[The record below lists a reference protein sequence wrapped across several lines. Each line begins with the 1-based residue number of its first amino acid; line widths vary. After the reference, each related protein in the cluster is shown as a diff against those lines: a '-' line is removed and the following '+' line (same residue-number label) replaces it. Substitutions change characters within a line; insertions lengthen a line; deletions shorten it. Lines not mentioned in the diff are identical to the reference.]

1 MGGGGIPDPLPDP
14 RLVER
19 FMPGLRSDIEAWD
32 FSRRLNACE
41 EALAKLTQERAP
53 GPDIPALIDKV
64 VNYHT
69 VVLAIGY
76 AGFFVLWEK
85 ADSKQFPILH
95 GGAGILIGFSMFVFV
110 TWTLIQMHSLSQA
123 LTGSPV
129 WISSDRINK
138 AWPAVFAVTAGTG
151 LLAGL
156 IVMGIW
162 ARNIVVPMLSS

>member
-1 MGGGGIPDPLPDP
+1 MAGGGLPDFSDRVAEGHP
-14 RLVER
+14 
-19 FMPGLRSDIEAWD
+19 PGLGPDIEAWN
-32 FSRRLNACE
+32 FRMRLKACE
-41 EALAKLTQERAP
+41 EALAKLSQESPP
-53 GPDIPALIDKV
+53 GPDLPALIDKV

-85 ADSKQFPILH
+85 ADSKQFPVLH

-123 LTGSPV
+123 PTGTPV

-162 ARNIVVPMLSS
+162 ARNIVVPMLNS